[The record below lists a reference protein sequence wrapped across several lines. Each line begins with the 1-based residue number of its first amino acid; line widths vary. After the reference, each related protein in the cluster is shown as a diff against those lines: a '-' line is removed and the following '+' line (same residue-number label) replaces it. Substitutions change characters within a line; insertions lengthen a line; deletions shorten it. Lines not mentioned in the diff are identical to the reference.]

1 MLHALLTL
9 IAFQLA
15 GDLIADATS
24 APVPGMIIGLVLL
37 LACLWLRGRVLG
49 AGRDIPKQLNCVAK
63 GLHDHF
69 GLLFVPAGAGVM
81 ANADHLASDG
91 TALLASVAISTLTTL
106 AVTSLIVAG
115 RRAERPFVTTQAVQ

>member
-1 MLHALLTL
+1 
-9 IAFQLA
+9 
-15 GDLIADATS
+15 
-24 APVPGMIIGLVLL
+24 
-37 LACLWLRGRVLG
+37 
-49 AGRDIPKQLNCVAK
+49 
-63 GLHDHF
+63 
-69 GLLFVPAGAGVM
+69 M

>member
-15 GDLIADATS
+15 GDLIADVTS

-49 AGRDIPKQLNCVAK
+49 AGRSIPEQLNGVAK

-81 ANADHLASDG
+81 ANADHLAADG
-91 TALLASVAISTLTTL
+91 TALLASVISTLTTL

-115 RRAERPFVTTQAVQ
+115 RRAEHPFVTTQAVQ